1 MSFVK
6 RLGARNRV
14 VVMVLGLVGGL
25 AACKTLAKHALS
37 SLLLGRV
44 ADLLTCYA
52 YYRKKTRGLALKR
65 KRSRK
70 K

>member
-44 ADLLTCYA
+44 ADLLIV
-52 YYRKKTRGLALKR
+52 TRIIEKRLAD
-65 KRSRK
+65 
-70 K
+70 